1 MSGKSKR
8 SIIKYFSPGELALWC
23 SSMALIILSYAVF
36 DRDSVL
42 ALIASLIGV
51 TSLIFCA
58 KGNPAGQL
66 LMIIFSLLYGYISW
80 TFSYYGEMAT
90 YLGMTAP
97 MALFALI
104 SWLRNPY
111 DGNRAQVRVSRMTR
125 RDVWVTVGL
134 AVPVTV
140 AFYFILRAL
149 GTANLIPGTISVT
162 TSFFGVWLTYKRSP
176 WFALAYAAN
185 DLVLIVLWVLAAME
199 DSSYVSVV
207 TCFIVFSV
215 NDVYGFISWVN
226 MEKRQRE
233 GA

>member
-1 MSGKSKR
+1 MR
-8 SIIKYFSPGELALWC
+8 YFSPREIVLWC
-23 SSMALIILSYAVF
+23 SSVALIVLSYAVF
-36 DRDSVL
+36 DRGSIL
-42 ALIASLIGV
+42 TLIASLIGV

-66 LMIIFSLLYGYISW
+66 LMIIFSLFYGYISW
-80 TFSYYGEMAT
+80 TFSYYGEMTT

-111 DGNRAQVRVSRMTR
+111 DGNRSQVRVSRMTG
-125 RDVWVTVGL
+125 RDVLVAVGL
-134 AVPVTV
+134 AVPVT
-140 AFYFILRAL
+140 ALFYFILRSL

-185 DLVLIVLWVLAAME
+185 DVVLIVLWVLASFA
-199 DSSYVSVV
+199 DSSYISVV
-207 TCFIVFSV
+207 VCFAVFLV
-215 NDVYGFISWVN
+215 NDIYGFISWLK
-226 MEKRQRE
+226 MEKSQMSK
-233 GA
+233 